1 MPLKFAL
8 QDGQKACGTVDA
20 VHAARR
26 EVHILHFLERG
37 THLTAIVRTT
47 NWALRTVVQLMFF
60 HFVRREIDT
69 AVERTFDLKGVVKE
83 LEQWIFGERNVVA
96 LVVLLTANRTLST
109 GRACRKTRSVFMIV
123 FECFLK
129 ARLAKRMSTGGELD
143 RLPGEPLADITQE
156 MPGRTVDPDHEVLA
170 ITRVPFVRIVDDRLN
185 SVGQHT
191 THFDN
196 LD

>member
-1 MPLKFAL
+1 
-8 QDGQKACGTVDA
+8 
-20 VHAARR
+20 
-26 EVHILHFLERG
+26 
-37 THLTAIVRTT
+37 
-47 NWALRTVVQLMFF
+47 
-60 HFVRREIDT
+60 
-69 AVERTFDLKGVVKE
+69 
-83 LEQWIFGERNVVA
+83 
-96 LVVLLTANRTLST
+96 
-109 GRACRKTRSVFMIV
+109 MIV

-196 LD
+196 LDRVIRMLRINRVRRSFYGYLAVANRP